1 MRSIARNTIAFG
13 RVFTFAFLFA
23 SSGFTTILHFC
34 AMEACECECCD
45 TSDARDHD
53 ACSNKQVPASVA
65 NVSIHNIDNCNINA
79 VVGGL
84 AVFQALVEKGFN
96 AQNVKVLSL
105 LTFKFISPA
114 PSNTSS
120 WFTYS
125 YIESV
130 SPPSVEKYILN
141 ETFLI

>member
-1 MRSIARNTIAFG
+1 MRSIARHTIAFG
-13 RVFTFAFLFA
+13 RVFTLAFLFA
-23 SSGFTTILHFC
+23 SSGFTTILHIC
-34 AMEACECECCD
+34 AMEACECCD
-45 TSDARDHD
+45 TSGARDHD
-53 ACSNKQVPASVA
+53 ACPNKQVPASVA
-65 NVSIHNIDNCNINA
+65 SVSIHNVDDCNINA

-84 AVFQALVEKGFN
+84 AVFQALVEKGFE
-96 AQNVKVLSL
+96 AQNVEVLSL
-105 LTFKFISPA
+105 LTFTFISPA